1 MSERRYSEEEVQAI
15 LARALEKQGLDAST
29 TSHDEL
35 RRAAEEVGISR
46 EDFEAAAA
54 ELGATRAE
62 RAVHDEQRKLS
73 ADYRAWLRRRRRGWF
88 RHFAIYLAVCAF
100 LVAIDLFTAQYGAIH
115 WSFFPIAGW
124 GLGVVLHLLAVL
136 FSRDE
141 EEWTERE
148 LRRRQWS
155 KRWRERRKKF
165 ERGSAA
171 FEQIVS
177 AGVDAFVKA
186 LGEGQAQ
193 GGARVRVEP
202 PRQAANRRVEEGG
215 PSNDEDE
222 PASEKRARK

>member
-1 MSERRYSEEEVQAI
+1 VSERRYSEEEVQEI
-15 LARALEKQGLDAST
+15 LSRALEKQGLDAST
-29 TSHDEL
+29 TSHEEL

-46 EDFEAAAA
+46 EDFEAAAG
-54 ELGATRAE
+54 ELGQK
-62 RAVHDEQRKLS
+62 DEQRKMS

-88 RHFAIYLAVCAF
+88 RHFSIYLVVCAF
-100 LVAIDLFTAQYGAIH
+100 IVALDLFTAPFSGGFH

-124 GLGVVLHLLAVL
+124 GLGVVLHLLAVI

-141 EEWTERE
+141 QEWIERE

-171 FEQIVS
+171 FEQIVT

-186 LGEGQAQ
+186 LGEQQRSQGQ

-202 PRQAANRRVEEGG
+202 SSRGAKRRVEGERLEDD
-215 PSNDEDE
+215 DED
-222 PASEKRARK
+222 AADLQKRVRK

>member
-1 MSERRYSEEEVQAI
+1 MSERRYSEEEVQEI
-15 LARALEKQGLDAST
+15 LSRALEKQGLDAST
-29 TSHDEL
+29 TSHEEL

-46 EDFEAAAA
+46 EDFEAAAG
-54 ELGATRAE
+54 ELGAK
-62 RAVHDEQRKLS
+62 DEQKKMS

-88 RHFAIYLAVCAF
+88 RHFSIYLVVCAF
-100 LVAIDLFTAQYGAIH
+100 LVALDGFTSQFSGGFH

-124 GLGVVLHLLAVL
+124 GLGVVLHLLAVI

-165 ERGSAA
+165 ERGTAA
-171 FEQIVS
+171 FEQIVT

-186 LGEGQAQ
+186 LGEQQRAQ

-202 PRQAANRRVEEGG
+202 SRDRPRRRVEGEAE
-215 PSNDEDE
+215 PEEDE
-222 PASEKRARK
+222 GPADSEKRARK